1 MSNLLLSKIGHVI
14 SEFPLAFKQTK
25 EVKLF
30 MTLLVKNE
38 EGMLEENLQF
48 HKAMG
53 VDGFIITDN
62 NSTDSTPDIIRKYK
76 QKGWIKEVIEEKA
89 TNYEQ
94 KDWVDRMIWKA
105 KTIYKADWI
114 INADADEL
122 WYAPTGNLKDELYAT
137 NANVLNCEMR
147 SVYPEEEKPFWQ
159 WDKTVKAVTE
169 PEKYDLSLYSLFER
183 QNKKVIHR
191 TAGYL
196 QISMGNHKVTM
207 FPQNSAD
214 SHIHVYHYNIR
225 GKQQFMEKM
234 INGGK
239 QLEQHKGRHG
249 GRHWRYFYQLHKEGK
264 LEAEYERVIGSA
276 YFEALR
282 KDGFIIPDVTIPNF
296 FKRLKPDIIMKH
308 AFLII
313 AHNEYP
319 VLEVL
324 LSMLD
329 DERNDIYLHIDK
341 RATELFQ
348 QIKKVK
354 MQKAGFYLIENPIKV
369 YWGDISQVQVEYL
382 LFETAL
388 SHGPYAYYH
397 LLSGTDLPIKSQD
410 YIHAF
415 FQQNAGKEFVG
426 FWQDAAH
433 QRDLERKV
441 FRYYFFTKRLK
452 DKEHLLHGITALIR
466 NLILAVQKI
475 SHYRRKQ
482 TFEFKKGG
490 NWISITENA
499 VKYLLQ
505 YKEIV
510 LNRMKYTLCADEIF
524 IQTILWNSPFRER
537 MHCTNNA
544 NTGSMREIDWEHG
557 SPYIWQ
563 DHDYQTLINSNKIF
577 ARKFNSNQMGVVYKI
592 QKLYLKQVPK

>member
-225 GKQQFMEKM
+225 GTSSS
-234 INGGK
+234 
-239 QLEQHKGRHG
+239 L
-249 GRHWRYFYQLHKEGK
+249 W
-264 LEAEYERVIGSA
+264 
-276 YFEALR
+276 
-282 KDGFIIPDVTIPNF
+282 
-296 FKRLKPDIIMKH
+296 KR
-308 AFLII
+308 
-313 AHNEYP
+313 
-319 VLEVL
+319 
-324 LSMLD
+324 
-329 DERNDIYLHIDK
+329 
-341 RATELFQ
+341 
-348 QIKKVK
+348 
-354 MQKAGFYLIENPIKV
+354 
-369 YWGDISQVQVEYL
+369 
-382 LFETAL
+382 
-388 SHGPYAYYH
+388 
-397 LLSGTDLPIKSQD
+397 
-410 YIHAF
+410 
-415 FQQNAGKEFVG
+415 
-426 FWQDAAH
+426 
-433 QRDLERKV
+433 
-441 FRYYFFTKRLK
+441 
-452 DKEHLLHGITALIR
+452 
-466 NLILAVQKI
+466 
-475 SHYRRKQ
+475 
-482 TFEFKKGG
+482 
-490 NWISITENA
+490 
-499 VKYLLQ
+499 
-505 YKEIV
+505 
-510 LNRMKYTLCADEIF
+510 
-524 IQTILWNSPFRER
+524 
-537 MHCTNNA
+537 
-544 NTGSMREIDWEHG
+544 
-557 SPYIWQ
+557 
-563 DHDYQTLINSNKIF
+563 
-577 ARKFNSNQMGVVYKI
+577 
-592 QKLYLKQVPK
+592 

>member
-296 FKRLKPDIIMKH
+296 FK
-308 AFLII
+308 
-313 AHNEYP
+313 
-319 VLEVL
+319 
-324 LSMLD
+324 
-329 DERNDIYLHIDK
+329 NDIYLHIDK